1 MSSPVSES
9 TLLVE
14 DVRVLLDPGHPGGGL
29 PSQLRPRPE
38 PDHRDAGDLATLAQF
53 KVLSGTVPT
62 AASLVDTGP
71 ISTVQAKLGTMS
83 GDARW
88 R

>member
-1 MSSPVSES
+1 MSGCCS
-9 TLLVE
+9 TLVTQE
-14 DVRVLLDPGHPGGGL
+14 AAFPVNSGLDQSRITGTL
-29 PSQLRPRPE
+29 
-38 PDHRDAGDLATLAQF
+38 ATLATLAQF
-53 KVLSGTVPT
+53 KIPSGTVPT

>member
-1 MSSPVSES
+1 MSGCCS
-9 TLLVE
+9 TLVTQE
-14 DVRVLLDPGHPGGGL
+14 AAFPVNSGLDQSRITGT
-29 PSQLRPRPE
+29 
-38 PDHRDAGDLATLAQF
+38 LATLAQF
-53 KVLSGTVPT
+53 KILSGTVPT

-83 GDARW
+83 GGARW